1 MIIDLKNFIDKGE
14 TIGVAVSGGSDS
26 MALLYYLK
34 EQTKYYP
41 FSVVAIN
48 VEHGI
53 RGDESKND
61 SRFVEDY
68 CRQKGITLFSF
79 VVDAVK
85 KAKDEKLT
93 LEQSARILRY
103 ECFYSCL
110 SEKKC
115 DKIATAHH
123 KKDNAES
130 VLLNLFRGTGLKGIA
145 GINENF
151 ENKIIR
157 PFLSIS
163 KEEIDD
169 YVKENDVPFVID
181 KTNFCDDYKR
191 NYIRL
196 NLLPIIQNAFPDY
209 QDKIYNL
216 SVIAKQ
222 EDDFLDRLASKSV
235 QKEQDVVFI
244 KLPIEKTLFNRA
256 CIIALKNLGV
266 KKDWTKSHIDACFL
280 LTEKENGA
288 KLNLLNGITAVK
300 EYDKIV
306 FFKETKKD
314 ALSIPFAEGEFEFN
328 GSLLC
333 IEKATPPLDL
343 KKGLFI
349 DGDKIPSGAVI
360 RFKTDGDLFTKFG
373 GGTKKLN
380 DYLTDKKVP
389 LRIRSTLPL
398 IAKDNI
404 VYGIF
409 GIAVSDKAKIDEST
423 KTIYEIY
430 TK

>member
-1 MIIDLKNFIDKGE
+1 MIIDLKKFIDKGE
-14 TIGVAVSGGSDS
+14 TVGVAVSGGSDS

-41 FSVVAIN
+41 FSLVAIN
-48 VEHGI
+48 IEHGI
-53 RGDESKND
+53 RGKESKND
-61 SRFVEDY
+61 SLFVENY
-68 CRQKGITLFSF
+68 CAKNGITLFSF
-79 VVDAVK
+79 TVDAVK
-85 KAKDEKLT
+85 KAKDDKLT

-110 SEKKC
+110 AEKKC

-130 VLLNLFRGTGLKGIA
+130 VLFNIFRGTGLKGIA
-145 GINENF
+145 GINDNF

-157 PFLSIS
+157 PFLSVS
-163 KEEIDD
+163 KEEIDE
-169 YVKENDVPFVID
+169 YAKENAIPFVTD
-181 KTNFCDDYKR
+181 QTNFCDDYKR

-196 NLLPIIQNAFPDY
+196 NLLPVIQNAFPDY

-222 EDDFLDRLASKSV
+222 EDEFLDQLASESV

-244 KLPIEKTLFNRA
+244 KLPINKVLFNRA

-266 KKDWTKSHIDACFL
+266 KKDWTKSHIDSCFL
-280 LTEKENGA
+280 LTENENGA
-288 KLNLLNGITAVK
+288 KLNLLDGITVVK

-306 FFKETKKD
+306 FFKETEN
-314 ALSIPFAEGEFEFN
+314 APLSIPFSEGTLKFN
-328 GSLLC
+328 GYLLC
-333 IEKATPPLDL
+333 IEKASYPLDL
-343 KKGLFI
+343 KNGLFV
-349 DGDKIPSGAVI
+349 DGDKIPEGAVI
-360 RFKTDGDLFTKFG
+360 RYKTDGDLFTKFG

-389 LRIRSTLPL
+389 LRIRDTLPL

-409 GIAVSDKAKIDEST
+409 GLAISDKVKIDENT
-423 KTIYEIY
+423 KTIYKIY
-430 TK
+430 KK